1 MVCVGVVKEE
11 RGLKLIS
18 LIPHILNMQ
27 DSGPGDDK
35 KRGKHVAAKRRKG
48 SDAYLFSFHCHIIC
62 PSETIEYT
70 SVKLISTSL
79 IQLKASVSLSVWE
92 RGTL

>member
-1 MVCVGVVKEE
+1 MCVGVVKEE

-35 KRGKHVAAKRRKG
+35 KKENMLRQKTKRKQC
-48 SDAYLFSFHCHIIC
+48 L
-62 PSETIEYT
+62 P
-70 SVKLISTSL
+70 V
-79 IQLKASVSLSVWE
+79 LS
-92 RGTL
+92 

>member
-1 MVCVGVVKEE
+1 MCVGVVTEE

-27 DSGPGDDK
+27 DSGPGGDK
-35 KRGKHVAAKRRKG
+35 KRGKTCCGKRREG
-48 SDAYLFSFHCHIIC
+48 SDAYLFSFHCHIIY

-79 IQLKASVSLSVWE
+79 TQLGASVSLSVWE